1 MAFSVKS
8 FCLREKSFSG
18 DNSQTVKKWIMEV
31 EDATEQEVVDWLI
44 DQNAAIPLQGIDGP
58 DGVARASL
66 PAGYGPVWDN
76 YLGLPL
82 DTIGYDHLRDRDP
95 ELWEITATY
104 KTQSYSPILPETG
117 TASNTFS
124 YDVGPESGVIK
135 RSINTVASYGRKGPP
150 PKAAPDH
157 KGLINVQP
165 DGTVEGISV
174 PDAATQFS
182 LAMSR
187 PATFYNPA
195 KLRQLLTYRGA
206 VNSKQIIL
214 GGAIF
219 QPGEVRF
226 MGATGSVSLS
236 AGYSGDSNLELRFG
250 CRENDTIDTS
260 ANTVWAD
267 IDGPIDVRGW
277 DVVWVGYDGDVDGDG
292 NTVSKPAGVYV
303 EQIFPY
309 KNLNDLFY

>member
-1 MAFSVKS
+1 MAFQVKS
-8 FCLREKSFSG
+8 FKLREKSMSG
-18 DNSQTVKKWIMEV
+18 DNSQNVKRWIMEV

-44 DQNAAIPLQGIDGP
+44 DPNAVIPSDGIDGP
-58 DGVARASL
+58 DGVARTSWT
-66 PAGYGPVWDN
+66 AGYGPVWDN

-82 DTIGYDHLRDRDP
+82 DSIGYDHLRDREP

-104 KTQSYSPILPETG
+104 KTQSYTPILPQTG

-135 RSINTVASYGRKGPP
+135 RSINTVASYGLKATPAVDPP
-150 PKAAPDH
+150 DQ

-165 DGTVEGISV
+165 DGTVEGVSI

-187 PATFYNPA
+187 PASFYNPA

-206 VNSKQIIL
+206 VNSNQVIL

-250 CRENDTIDTS
+250 CRENEILDTD
-260 ANTVWAD
+260 TVWTD
-267 IDGPIDVRGW
+267 IKGPISVRGW
-277 DVVWVGYDGDVDGDG
+277 DVVWVKYDGDVDGDG
-292 NTVSKPAGVYV
+292 NTISKPIGVYV

-309 KNLNDLFY
+309 KNLNNLFY